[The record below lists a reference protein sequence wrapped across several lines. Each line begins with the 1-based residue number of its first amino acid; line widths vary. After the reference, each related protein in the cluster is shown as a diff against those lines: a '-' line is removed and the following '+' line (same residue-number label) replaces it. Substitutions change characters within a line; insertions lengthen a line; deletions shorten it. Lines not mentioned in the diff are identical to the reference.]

1 MLLFGTAGVPRSSK
15 EGNTISGIER
25 IKELGLD
32 AMELEFVHGVNLS
45 SQLAEKVREAKERLG
60 IRLTCHAPYFI
71 NLNSDEKPKYEASIK
86 RIMDSARIGFI
97 AGVEN
102 VTFHA
107 GFYQGGEPEA
117 VYQKIKGG
125 FEKILNGLAKEK
137 IKIRLTPE
145 LTGKGSQFG
154 SLEELLRLASELA
167 RGELAESIGVGLCL
181 DISHLHARSGGAFNT
196 RAEFD
201 SVWKQIKKS
210 LGAKGLEDIRIHI
223 SGIRYSAKGELEHLN
238 LKDSD
243 FNYKDFVESL
253 KANKI
258 GGIAICESPNLEGD
272 ALMLKKL
279 YTQR

>member
-1 MLLFGTAGVPRSSK
+1 MLLFGTAGIPLSTK
-15 EGNTISGIER
+15 ERNTVSGIER

-45 SQLAEKVREAKERLG
+45 PQLAEKVREAKERLG

-71 NLNSDEKPKYEASIK
+71 NLNSAEKPKYEASIK
-86 RIMDSARIGFI
+86 RIMDSARIGSI
-97 AGVEN
+97 ARVEN

-117 VYQKIKGG
+117 VYKKIKGG
-125 FEKILNGLAKEK
+125 FEKILEGLAKEK

-154 SLEELLRLASELA
+154 SLEELLRLASELP
-167 RGELAESIGVGLCL
+167 EVGLCL
-181 DISHLHARSGGAFNT
+181 DISHLHARSGGKYNTLEEFNQ
-196 RAEFD
+196 
-201 SVWKQIKKS
+201 VWKQIKKS
-210 LGAKGLEDIRIHI
+210 LGVKGLEDIRIHI

-243 FNYKDFVESL
+243 FNYNDFIASV
-253 KANKI
+253 KANKV
-258 GGIAICESPNLEGD
+258 GGIVTCESPNLEGD
-272 ALMLKKL
+272 ALMLKKM
-279 YTQR
+279 YTK